1 MPYKVLV
8 VDDSTFFRRRVAE
21 ILNQSSDLEVVGDAS
36 NGREAIKLV
45 EELDPDVVTMDIE
58 MPVLDGISAVRE
70 IMKGHPVPIIMFSS
84 LTYEGA
90 QATLDALDAGAM
102 DFLPKR
108 FEDIARD
115 RKEAVELLQQRVIA
129 LGPRKRRYRSGIFT
143 STRSSFSL
151 RTETTRTESLRTE
164 HSRAGATRTEGLRTH
179 VARSESTRAE
189 DSRSSYLR
197 QRTHDS
203 SDASGS
209 TSDSSP
215 SLFKASGKR
224 YKVLAIGT
232 STGGPVALQ
241 TILTKIKRGFP
252 YPILLVQ
259 HMPGTFTSA
268 FAERLN
274 NVCQIS
280 VKEAQNG
287 DVLTP
292 GTAYLAPG
300 GRQMLVEGTSSRAS
314 ITITDVHGTDLVTYK
329 PSVDLTFSSVARLY
343 GGDVLGVI
351 LTGMGAD
358 GKEGCKKLKA
368 KGAKIWSQDEKSCV
382 VYGMPQAVASENI
395 SEKSIPI
402 NEFAELIQKEM

>member
-21 ILNQSSDLEVVGDAS
+21 ILNQSSELEVIGDAS
-36 NGREAIKLV
+36 NGKDAIDLV
-45 EELDPDVVTMDIE
+45 RRLDPDVVTMDIE
-58 MPVLDGISAVRE
+58 MPVLDGISAVKQ
-70 IMKGHPVPIIMFSS
+70 IMKERPVPIIMFSS

-129 LGPRKRRYRSGIFT
+129 LGPRKRRFRHT
-143 STRSSFSL
+143 TPRPESSFLGRSQQNVSSHS
-151 RTETTRTESLRTE
+151 EPTRTTFIRQKPKP
-164 HSRAGATRTEGLRTH
+164 A
-179 VARSESTRAE
+179 SESA
-189 DSRSSYLR
+189 
-197 QRTHDS
+197 
-203 SDASGS
+203 ASVGVS
-209 TSDSSP
+209 ASH
-215 SLFKASGKR
+215 FKSSGKR
-224 YKVLAIGT
+224 YKLLAIGT

-241 TILTKIKRGFP
+241 TILTKIERNFR

-274 NVCQIS
+274 NVCQIK
-280 VKEAQNG
+280 VKEAQHG
-287 DVLTP
+287 DVLEP
-292 GTAYLAPG
+292 GVAYLAPG
-300 GRQMLVEGTSSRAS
+300 GRQMLLEGTTSRS
-314 ITITDVHGTDLVTYK
+314 TITITDVHGTDLVTYK
-329 PSVDLTFSSVARLY
+329 PSVDLTFSSVSRLY
-343 GGDVLGVI
+343 GGDVLGII

-368 KGAKIWSQDEKSCV
+368 RGGKIWAQDEKSCV

-395 SEKSIPI
+395 SEKSIPLTD
-402 NEFAELIQKEM
+402 FAELIQKEMM